1 METRVSVRCHPDS
14 SLFSSLIE
22 SYFLKMAASQH
33 VEVEAAKLLHK
44 LIQESKDEPAKLAA
58 KLYVI
63 CQHMKLSGKEQSL
76 PYQVISRAL
85 ETVINQHGLDIEA
98 LKSSRLPFAGAPQVG
113 SSGHAKSKDKEAIT
127 NLLPT
132 SSTDVP
138 QNSTPVATWQVA
150 STNPAKEETY
160 AGPSQSYIMMKN
172 SIAAPGAVDISSK
185 LPGGISKMDSIGLD
199 VQQSCL
205 FQKASKSSEHESPAS
220 MPMEDTRSAN
230 SSERHDIA
238 KFDNQTTKKDIK
250 KTVPKRKRAN
260 SKVAE
265 DSLPDSPQ
273 LSDTSAMGHNTRKG
287 KQTDK
292 SGRQGELKAGDQE
305 QPNPLQHNSRLYGG
319 AGTSFISKQE
329 VSQAVT
335 ERTTDNMKKSNT
347 FNQISKLPDEREV
360 SSADRIFAMQKGGLL
375 SSRIN
380 TFSPNYV
387 WNQNKF
393 ALSSENSQGS
403 GSALKE
409 PFPGIHSESMNIN
422 NQSKVNTHDETNDSS
437 KSMEV
442 PTNHLHGMPTVN
454 SGALGAFS
462 SFGMTNMPFSAPAPY
477 SSSSFESHDLT
488 SKVHFPRSF
497 ENCSSS
503 HLLDKGKDVVPV
515 SGGKE
520 ISSSAK
526 PATDSRIWSSA
537 VMREG
542 TSRFSGKAFEGQ
554 AGLSL
559 HGQKTMEGAAMH
571 LESSQGGG
579 LNKEAIHQMNQDS
592 FARSKPDG
600 KLCGLPSSMDM
611 NISTS
616 APLNNVGMSLPSQPF
631 REQQLK
637 QLRAQCLVFLAF
649 RNNLM
654 PRKLHLEIALGASLP
669 KEDETQRWL
678 NGSRGTDASTR
689 EMSNSHDN
697 SGMFSRPSNMAKGP
711 PASSST
717 GSIVEAESSS
727 KDTGNLKKKGGPFGS
742 HFENEVYMNPNQQ
755 SLRANQV
762 SPVLGVGKGPK
773 VDALFASRAT
783 FKDDASKES
792 SVAAMVNRETY
803 FNQPHNISQINSAGK
818 LHLSDSHLFGVN
830 THPERYQSL
839 LPVKEQSPLAVG
851 KGYESLENVVNASKD
866 IMFSNQVA
874 HSEKIPASSE
884 LAITN
889 SITNAYFGSNGL
901 LDQSNSV
908 IQKQSH
914 ADVYTTFA
922 TNDSIKFGNMEAVL
936 EKSVEQDNGN
946 QSDSSDM
953 PSSPPKYTT
962 SEKWI
967 MDYQK
972 QKLVEEQNWT
982 LKQKKAEERI
992 AACYEKLK
1000 EKVSSSE
1007 NISGKT
1013 KTVIELKKLQLLQLQ
1028 RRLRSDF
1035 LNDFFKPITSDM
1047 DRLKSIKKHRHGRR
1061 MKQLERFEQ
1070 KMKEERQKRI
1080 RERQKEFF
1088 GELETHK
1095 ERLEE
1100 SFKVK
1105 RERWKGFNRY
1115 VKEFH
1120 KRKERIHREKIDRIQ
1135 REKINL
1141 LKNNDVEGYLRMVQD
1156 AKSDRVKQLLKE
1168 TEKYLQKLGSK
1179 IRESKSMAKQFEM
1192 EMDESREFN
1201 IVENN
1206 DTTNEDDDGSD
1217 QAQHYLESN
1226 EKYYKLA
1233 HSVKESICE
1242 QPASLRGGKL
1252 REYQMNGLRW
1262 LVSLYNNHLNG
1273 ILADEM
1279 GLGKTV
1285 QVIALICYLMETKN
1299 DRGPFLVVVPSSV
1312 LPGWE
1317 SEMSFWAP
1325 GINKIAYSGPPE
1337 ERRRLFKEMIIH
1349 QKFNVL
1355 LTTYEYLMNKH
1366 DRPKLSKIHW
1376 RYIIIDEGHRI
1387 KNASCKLNADLKHYQ
1402 SSHRLLLTGTPLQ
1415 NNLEELWA
1423 LLNFLLPNIFNS
1435 SEDFSQWFNKPF
1447 EGNGDNN
1454 PDEALLSEEE
1464 NLLIINRL
1472 HQVLRPF
1479 VLRRLK
1485 HKVENQLPEK
1495 IERLVRCEASAYQK
1509 LLMKRVEENLGSLG
1523 NYKGRSIHNTVMEM
1537 RNICNHPYLSQ
1548 LHAEEVDSLLPK
1560 HFLPPIIRLCGKLE
1574 MLDRLLPKLKATGHR
1589 VLFFSTMTRLLDVME
1604 EYLSWKRYRY
1614 LRLDGHTCGLD
1625 RGALVE
1631 EFNRPDSQ
1639 AFIFLL
1645 SIRAGGVGVNL
1656 QAADTVIIFDT
1667 DWNPQVDLQAQARA
1681 HRIGQK
1687 RDVLVLRLETIRT
1700 VEEQVR
1706 AAAEHKLG
1714 VANQSI
1720 TAGFFDNNTSAE
1732 DRREYLESLLRE
1744 SKKEEAAPVLD
1755 NDSLNDILARSEPEI
1770 DIFESI
1776 DKQRHDEEMAAWQR
1790 LIQGSTDG
1798 LNPLAMPSR
1807 LVTDEDLK
1815 PFYKAMM
1822 IHESPNVSMKRKS
1835 EYLGGLDTQQYG
1847 RGKRAREVRSY
1858 GDQWTEEEFEKLC
1871 QVDSPASSPP
1881 TEISRDPCTTKEL
1894 SEPQTSD
1901 TQLSLPLQKDSSATP
1916 TEPLQQVKEP
1926 TPAKRGRGRPKRAA
1940 ADASPAAAAV
1950 QSNIIIKQEMKP
1962 QTERVSA
1969 SPTVTGVDS
1978 SASANTQEESVA
1990 GTPALV
1996 PAPGPNMSIQA
2007 KRRKTQTGEAP
2018 RGRGRKQKLATS
2030 TGEVNMIV
2038 GLHGGN
2044 EVGSDKPIVAAM
2056 SLEKAT
2062 TDKSS
2067 GALNDPSV
2075 GYQAN
2080 CEIGLERVDLE
2091 SVRITTSSQEAD
2103 NLRSI
2108 APSVEMRE
2116 VPTVPA
2122 AADTKAVP
2130 VGTKLSVSMDNMSS
2144 VQSKLHDGVKVGMVH
2159 GIPSGTPATCT
2170 PTMPV
2175 AFAQD
2180 LKENAASQRVPST
2193 DAKSNESHKSADKPD
2208 LSHGG
2213 TQKAAPDS
2221 LGSGEEKLAEG
2232 NISLCSTEKIKPD
2245 MDVQLSEKRQLA
2257 DKPGD
2262 SSIQSSPTVVPSNGI
2277 LNISSMSRET
2287 GDANAEVQSIVAI
2300 QEMVNPNKPPDAGHD
2315 SLNSSASVIAV
2326 PLVQVQYFPAKDSSI
2341 VPPFVQRGLDKSSVT
2356 RKKAAARSGS
2366 ATAACERRARLA
2378 GLKQAEMSNKAD
2390 CKSKAT
2396 KAVILRE
2403 RQNSDSTN
2411 SPVTS
2416 RTLCSFGNKPDETEA
2431 ACTQSSE
2438 VGPVCEKQD
2447 ANLCNREFV
2456 LSVTEESSDD
2466 YGHKT
2471 SLVKSANS
2479 IECDMHSAVGSLN
2492 KVVGNVMRQASVTPA
2507 EVSGSSS
2514 KQDQSCKE
2522 LPGDVNTSIEIE
2534 PCNSGSN
2541 AENSKLTSL
2550 EHPKLSI
2557 LSSEVDKIGGTA
2569 EKPGSISDE
2578 VASNL
2583 LPTGNASQSCK
2594 EVKNEVIESE
2604 SKATALIEI
2613 DQHLN
2618 VNKIPTVYSTGSAV
2632 PPTVEDTE
2640 NEVVNVV
2647 EGHSNSSSKVE
2658 GMEEEAVSV
2667 SDGPSNRSYGV
2678 HLEGE
2683 QKAVD
2688 VSENPAHLSS
2698 EFEGEKKVLE
2708 HHLGA
2713 GVKNKEKDD
2722 ISMKACELQSHISSQ
2737 AVEILTDLRQ
2747 SDQENQHSECC
2758 LETNSSVTLGF
2769 EVVPQEK
2776 KESCIEIERTSQDQS
2791 CSNANINI
2799 DEIPASS
2806 ASVIDEKVS
2815 CKDTQNVL
2823 GAFSEKASDST
2834 VMISGKD
2841 PVHLGVTSKEDIP
2854 DGSFVN
2860 PDYNGVKDQTSIV
2873 DSLHS
2878 SLSGRMSSHL
2888 DSEQFTRTSCED
2900 QAPPEITQV
2909 AEMSGQINVGPVV
2922 ESYND
2927 FNVICV
2933 EDEASTDTEN
2943 GVILMQSNVDADNVI
2958 GDSVDKNSG
2967 ENQTSCG
2974 DGQNQDA
2981 FCQVNVNPDVTQ
2993 GKNIESVDI
3002 PYMKTYNVPTASS
3015 SGLLIEFEKQPAE
3028 EQLIVANDILVSDSV
3043 QQNTD
3048 NFGPDSICETY
3059 GDIDETVT
3067 DLHKTDDN
3075 MKACLDV
3082 IEKADLS
3089 DNVEAPKTDIEE
3101 TETDLHNMDHNV
3113 NAPDPI
3119 QSVAGVC
3126 NLPFPDACVDVEQNV
3141 DLSDNVGAS
3150 KTYSDTEET
3159 EPDLGKMDT
3168 TVKAPDLIQNLTDMC
3183 NNEDFPD
3190 ARIDVEQKA
3199 DLPDNLEVTGS
3210 ADCVINMNISQTVPV
3225 NLVKIDGEVHNIV
3238 QTVSDICS
3246 SQIVPEF
3253 SGEIKQRAV
3262 LVKVTCDTVCN
3273 LDLPSETCN
3282 SEHHKA
3288 TEANNLA
3295 GESSIDALNLE
3306 NPVIESENRIAESI
3320 YVPNVGSVTVVEVR
3334 AEVSNVEYV
3343 QPTCDSVC
3351 NSEPLSETC
3360 YSEHDEVTESKNIS
3374 SESSFGQLNN
3384 QNPVVETEN
3393 QSEATHMPIVE
3404 STSVVE
3410 VRDELGTV
3418 EYVQPTCDA
3427 RYNSEPPFETCC
3439 GEHSE
3444 VTEAMNITT
3453 ESSIGKLNLQ
3463 NIVVETESQNAEAIE
3478 KPSMESTSVMEVR
3491 DEVSNLECIQATCDI
3506 VCNPEPSSETCNDEH
3521 TEVTENQ
3528 NAEDIEMP
3536 SMESASVME
3545 ARDEVS
3551 NLECIQATCDIV
3563 CNPEPSSE
3571 TCHGEHHEVIEAKN
3585 ITAESTIGELNLQNP
3600 AVETE
3605 NRSLEALDVP
3615 NVESISAV
3623 EVRDEVSDMEHVQVS
3638 CDTAC
3643 NQNLHSER
3651 CHGEQKETTEAKNTT
3666 AESSIS
3672 ELNFQISEIES
3683 ENPIVQA
3690 LDVPNVEATF
3700 VVEVR
3705 DEVGNVEYVQPTYDT
3720 ICNPE
3725 LSSETCYSKHNELTE
3740 VKNITAESSVAEL
3753 NLQNLVETKNESTE
3767 VIDVPSVESAPAIEV
3782 RDELLNV
3789 VYVQPTSVII
3799 CNPEPPSGTC
3809 HGEHN
3814 EVTEANN
3821 LTAESIASELNLQN
3835 PVVETENR
3843 SLEAL
3848 DVLNVKTTTVV
3859 ETREVVSDLESVQP
3873 TYDTTYNSEMPSE
3886 SCHGEQNVVESSIGE
3901 LNLQNP
3907 VVETSN
3913 WISVAMDEQNEV
3925 AESSIGELNLQNP
3938 VVGTSNQISAATDEQ
3953 NEVAESSIGELDL
3966 QNPVVGTS
3974 NQISAA
3980 MDEQNEVAESS
3991 IGELNLQNPVVR
4003 TSNQIFAAMDEQ
4015 NEVAESSIG
4024 ELNIQNPVVGT
4035 SNQISATTD
4044 VSGVELTSVVTS
4056 KEDPSS
4062 PSPPEE

>member
-1 METRVSVRCHPDS
+1 
-14 SLFSSLIE
+14 
-22 SYFLKMAASQH
+22 MAASQH

-962 SEKWI
+962 SEKWV

-972 QKLVEEQNWT
+972 QKLVEEQKWT

-1822 IHESPNVSMKRKS
+1822 IYESPNVSMKRKS

-2116 VPTVPA
+2116 VSTVPA

-2193 DAKSNESHKSADKPD
+2193 DAKSNESHKSVDKPD

-2557 LSSEVDKIGGTA
+2557 LSSELDKIGGTA

-2683 QKAVD
+2683 QKSVD
-2688 VSENPAHLSS
+2688 VSENPVHLSS

-3048 NFGPDSICETY
+3048 NFGPDSIRETY
-3059 GDIDETVT
+3059 GDIEETVT

-3199 DLPDNLEVTGS
+3199 DLPDNLVVTGS

-3360 YSEHDEVTESKNIS
+3360 YSEHDEVTESKNIT

-3478 KPSMESTSVMEVR
+3478 KPSMESTSVIEVR

-3666 AESSIS
+3666 AESSIG

-3690 LDVPNVEATF
+3690 LDMPNVEATF

-3705 DEVGNVEYVQPTYDT
+3705 NEVGNVEYVQPTYDT

-3725 LSSETCYSKHNELTE
+3725 LSSETCYGKHNELTE

-3859 ETREVVSDLESVQP
+3859 ETRDVVSDVESVQP

-3913 WISVAMDEQNEV
+3913 WISAAMDEQNEV

-3991 IGELNLQNPVVR
+3991 IGELNLQNPMVR

-4044 VSGVELTSVVTS
+4044 VPGVDLTSVVTS

>member
-1 METRVSVRCHPDS
+1 
-14 SLFSSLIE
+14 
-22 SYFLKMAASQH
+22 MAASQH

-727 KDTGNLKKKGGPFGS
+727 KDTGGPFGS

-962 SEKWI
+962 SEKWV

-972 QKLVEEQNWT
+972 QKLVEEQKWT

-1822 IHESPNVSMKRKS
+1822 IYESPNVSMKRKS

-2116 VPTVPA
+2116 VSTVPA

-2193 DAKSNESHKSADKPD
+2193 DAKSNESHKSVDKPD

-2557 LSSEVDKIGGTA
+2557 LSSELDKIGGTA

-2683 QKAVD
+2683 QKSVD
-2688 VSENPAHLSS
+2688 VSENPVHLSS

-3048 NFGPDSICETY
+3048 NFGPDSIRETY
-3059 GDIDETVT
+3059 GDIEETVT

-3199 DLPDNLEVTGS
+3199 DLPDNLVVTGS

-3360 YSEHDEVTESKNIS
+3360 YSEHDEVTESKNIT

-3478 KPSMESTSVMEVR
+3478 KPSMESTSVIEVR

-3666 AESSIS
+3666 AESSIG

-3690 LDVPNVEATF
+3690 LDMPNVEATF

-3705 DEVGNVEYVQPTYDT
+3705 NEVGNVEYVQPTYDT

-3725 LSSETCYSKHNELTE
+3725 LSSETCYGKHNELTE

-3859 ETREVVSDLESVQP
+3859 ETRDVVSDVESVQP

-3913 WISVAMDEQNEV
+3913 WISAAMDEQNEV

-3991 IGELNLQNPVVR
+3991 IGELNLQNPMVR

-4044 VSGVELTSVVTS
+4044 VPGVDLTSVVTS

>member
-360 SSADRIFAMQKGGLL
+360 SSGDRIFAMQKGGLL

-727 KDTGNLKKKGGPFGS
+727 KDTGGPFGS

-889 SITNAYFGSNGL
+889 SITNAYSGSNGL

-946 QSDSSDM
+946 QSDSSDV

-972 QKLVEEQNWT
+972 QKLVEEQKWT

-1179 IRESKSMAKQFEM
+1179 IRESKSMAKQFEI

-1523 NYKGRSIHNTVMEM
+1523 NYK
-1537 RNICNHPYLSQ
+1537 
-1548 LHAEEVDSLLPK
+1548 VDSLLPK

-1790 LIQGSTDG
+1790 LIQGSADG

-1962 QTERVSA
+1962 QTETVSA

-2080 CEIGLERVDLE
+2080 CELGLERVDLE

-2116 VPTVPA
+2116 VSTVPA
-2122 AADTKAVP
+2122 AADIKAVP

-2144 VQSKLHDGVKVGMVH
+2144 VESKLHDGVKVGMVH
-2159 GIPSGTPATCT
+2159 AIPSGTPATCS

-2257 DKPGD
+2257 DKSGD

-2438 VGPVCEKQD
+2438 VRPVCEKQD

-2492 KVVGNVMRQASVTPA
+2492 KDVGNVMRQASVTPA

-2640 NEVVNVV
+2640 NDVVNVV

-2658 GMEEEAVSV
+2658 GMEGEAVNV

-2927 FNVICV
+2927 FNVVCV

-3048 NFGPDSICETY
+3048 NFGPDSIRETY
-3059 GDIDETVT
+3059 GDIEETVT

-3082 IEKADLS
+3082 IEKVDLS
-3089 DNVEAPKTDIEE
+3089 DSVEAPKTDIEE

-3113 NAPDPI
+3113 KAPDPI

-3126 NLPFPDACVDVEQNV
+3126 NLPFPDAYVDVEQNV

-3199 DLPDNLEVTGS
+3199 DLPDNLEATGS

-3282 SEHHKA
+3282 SKHHKA

-3360 YSEHDEVTESKNIS
+3360 YSEHDGVTESKNIT

-3393 QSEATHMPIVE
+3393 RSEATHMPIVE

-3410 VRDELGTV
+3410 VRDELGNV

-3528 NAEDIEMP
+3528 NAEDIDMP

-3666 AESSIS
+3666 AESSIG

-3705 DEVGNVEYVQPTYDT
+3705 DEVGNVEYV
-3720 ICNPE
+3720 
-3725 LSSETCYSKHNELTE
+3725 TCYGKHNELTE

-3782 RDELLNV
+3782 RDELRNV

-3859 ETREVVSDLESVQP
+3859 ETRDVVSDVESVQP

-3913 WISVAMDEQNEV
+3913 WISAAMDEQNEV

-4044 VSGVELTSVVTS
+4044 VPSVELTSVVTS